1 MTTKICSKCGKDL
14 PLDNYYTIVN
24 KRGKNYTYTY
34 CRKCHYS
41 KMTKATAARWRKNN
55 PERWRKD
62 AHKALRAW
70 YGRMNK
76 GVYCLITTKGLYIGA
91 TDKVRARV
99 AQHKANFPGNV
110 GSKGAKI
117 LFWFILEK
125 ESNRKKRFEKE
136 QKWIKLLKP
145 SLNGKTGP
153 KTK

>member
-1 MTTKICSKCGKDL
+1 MTTKICSKCNKDL

-153 KTK
+153 KPK

>member
-1 MTTKICSKCGKDL
+1 MTTKICSKCDKDL

>member
-1 MTTKICSKCGKDL
+1 MTTKICSKCDKDL

-41 KMTKATAARWRKNN
+41 KMTKHTSAK
-55 PERWRKD
+55 WRKD
-62 AHKALRAW
+62 NPKEWRQAVHKSLYAW

>member
-1 MTTKICSKCGKDL
+1 MTTKICSKCDKDL

-41 KMTKATAARWRKNN
+41 KMTKATAARWRKQN

>member
-1 MTTKICSKCGKDL
+1 MTTKICSKCDKDL

-41 KMTKATAARWRKNN
+41 KMTKHTSAK
-55 PERWRKD
+55 WRKD
-62 AHKALRAW
+62 NPKEWRQAVHKSLYAW

-76 GVYCLITTKGLYIGA
+76 GVYCLITTKGLYVGA
-91 TDKVRARV
+91 TDKVKARV
-99 AQHKANFPGNV
+99 AQHKANLPGNV

>member
-1 MTTKICSKCGKDL
+1 MTTKICSKCNKDL

-110 GSKGAKI
+110 GSRGAKI

-153 KTK
+153 KPK